1 MFYDIRNNLNICE
14 QIPDFDFMAI
24 IPLEDAGN
32 YDIINKFTA
41 QVPLLLMNIHFSRID
56 IFSDF
61 IYCSINIPE
70 ILVKDHTVISFICN
84 AHSLIFIDKNDFI
97 RQSFDKLIK
106 IHQND
111 MVSSGIILYHILDF
125 LISKDLEKMNAIQQK
140 LAQLERD
147 ILNDNIEEPIK
158 EITNYRSSTMKLH
171 HYYVQLA
178 GICGDLSDN
187 TDNLFDTKT
196 KLAFKKLI
204 RKVSLLS
211 QEAQQIWE
219 YTSQIRDVY
228 QQRLDVHQNSI
239 MKVLTI
245 VTTIF
250 MPLTLITGWY
260 GMNFQRMPEL
270 SWIYGYPIIIIFSIT
285 IIIVLC
291 IVFKKKNWW

>member
-1 MFYDIRNNLNICE
+1 MFYDIKNNLNICE

-24 IPLEDAGN
+24 IPLENAGDYN
-32 YDIINKFTA
+32 IINKFTEK
-41 QVPLLLMNIHFSRID
+41 VPLLLMDVHFSRID

-61 IYCSINIPE
+61 VYCSINIPE

-84 AHSLIFIDKNDFI
+84 AHSLIFIDKNGFI
-97 RQSFDKLIK
+97 RQCFDKLLK
-106 IHQND
+106 VQQND
-111 MVSSGIILYHILDF
+111 MDTSGIILYHMLDI

-147 ILNDNIEEPIK
+147 ILNDNVVEPIK

-178 GICGDLSDN
+178 GICGDFGDH
-187 TDNLFDTKT
+187 TDNLFDEKT
-196 KLAFKKLI
+196 KQSFKKLI
-204 RKVSLLS
+204 RKVTLFS

-270 SWIYGYPIIIIFSIT
+270 SWIYGYPIIIIFSII